1 VNGPTDKEAPMTLHP
16 QARAALDR
24 MVEGNPPP
32 IHTLSVEE
40 ARAAH
45 MATMWMSAPGE
56 PVANVEDLVAPGS
69 GGDLRVRVYTPAGRG
84 PWPILVYFHG
94 GGWVVGNLQ
103 TVDALC
109 RTLASRTPCVVVSVD
124 YPLAPEHPFPAAL
137 DACYAA
143 AAWAE
148 AGAQELG
155 GAEAGGGRPR
165 VAVGGDSAGGNLA
178 AAVAL
183 MARARGGPTI
193 SHQLLIYPVIAN
205 DFDTPSYK
213 DNAEGF
219 GLTRDGMKWYWD
231 LYTSGAHEALDP
243 RASVLREP
251 DLSDLPPALVIT
263 AEHDVLRDEGRAYA
277 QALSEAGVEVRAL
290 DYDGMIHGF
299 FRMTAVLDSA
309 SQAIDEAASEL
320 RSATS

>member
-1 VNGPTDKEAPMTLHP
+1 MTLHP

-94 GGWVVGNLQ
+94 GGWVVGNLE

-124 YPLAPEHPFPAAL
+124 YPLAP
-137 DACYAA
+137 
-143 AAWAE
+143 
-148 AGAQELG
+148 
-155 GAEAGGGRPR
+155 
-165 VAVGGDSAGGNLA
+165 
-178 AAVAL
+178 
-183 MARARGGPTI
+183 
-193 SHQLLIYPVIAN
+193 
-205 DFDTPSYK
+205 
-213 DNAEGF
+213 
-219 GLTRDGMKWYWD
+219 
-231 LYTSGAHEALDP
+231 
-243 RASVLREP
+243 
-251 DLSDLPPALVIT
+251 
-263 AEHDVLRDEGRAYA
+263 
-277 QALSEAGVEVRAL
+277 
-290 DYDGMIHGF
+290 
-299 FRMTAVLDSA
+299 
-309 SQAIDEAASEL
+309 
-320 RSATS
+320 